1 MMKKIILNSLITA
14 LALGGAVVANAE
26 TNSSSTIRNQMKTV
40 RQDTRAEIK
49 NIASSTQAQINA
61 LKDLIK
67 NKVEKRYGKMFDRFQ
82 ATIDR
87 EKIIMAKINS
97 RIDKIKANGGSTTEA
112 EKLVA
117 SAKTHIDEAQKNL
130 DALEV
135 IANEDKEIA
144 SSTTDRLST
153 TTIKSM
159 RNSAQEIEKHLREAH
174 KDLLKSVG
182 VLRGVSQLKNASST
196 KETN

>member
-1 MMKKIILNSLITA
+1 MKKIILNSLITA